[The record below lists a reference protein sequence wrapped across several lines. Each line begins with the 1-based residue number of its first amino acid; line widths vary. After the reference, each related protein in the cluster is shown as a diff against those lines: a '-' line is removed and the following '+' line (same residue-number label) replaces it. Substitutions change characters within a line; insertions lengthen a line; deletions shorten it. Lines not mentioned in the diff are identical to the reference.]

1 MSPRRPKSGA
11 APITPDAITT
21 AAIELA
27 DAAGLQAVSMRSVG
41 RRLGVEGMALYNH
54 VAGKQALLDV
64 MVDRVFA
71 EISCPTIEGPWQQEI
86 RGRHHS
92 ARNALRRHRWAIGLM
107 NSRRTPGIETLRH
120 HDALL
125 GCLRHAGMSLALT
138 AHAVAVIDAHL
149 YGFMVQEL
157 SLPFEGQADL
167 TPVAEPILA
176 ALPANM
182 PHFRDFTLL
191 HALQPGYR
199 FDAEFDVGL
208 QLVLD
213 GLQRWLDAEG
223 HTPWPPLESGRIGNL
238 PDRSQSRR
246 CSP

>member
-11 APITPDAITT
+11 APISREAITI

-27 DAAGLQAVSMRSVG
+27 DEAGLPAVSMRSVG

-54 VAGKQALLDV
+54 VEDKQGLLDL

-71 EISCPTIEGPWQQEI
+71 EISCPSVGGPWQQEI
-86 RGRHHS
+86 RARHHS
-92 ARNALRRHRWAIGLM
+92 ARQALRRHRWAIGLM
-107 NSRRTPGIETLRH
+107 DSRKNPGIETLRH
-120 HDALL
+120 HDAVL

-138 AHAVAVIDAHL
+138 GHAVAVIDAHL

-167 TPVAEPILA
+167 MPVAEPILA
-176 ALPANM
+176 ALPADLHN
-182 PHFRDFTLL
+182 FRDFTLL
-191 HALQPGYR
+191 HAMQPGYR

-208 QLVLD
+208 QLILD
-213 GLQRWLDAEG
+213 GLQRLLDAEG
-223 HTPWPPLESGRIGNL
+223 TTPWPPS
-238 PDRSQSRR
+238 SQAA
-246 CSP
+246 